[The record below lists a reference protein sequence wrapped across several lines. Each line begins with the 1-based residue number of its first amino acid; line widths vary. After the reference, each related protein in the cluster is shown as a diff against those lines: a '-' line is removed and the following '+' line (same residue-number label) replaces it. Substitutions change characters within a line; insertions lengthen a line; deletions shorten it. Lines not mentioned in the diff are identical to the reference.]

1 MAHPFSRRPDWRG
14 LSDELFGFGTGFGPD
29 PVQRAQLRDYV
40 RSLAPVG
47 RIDASI
53 WSDYAELYPESLSAL
68 GGEDES
74 AAARVA
80 ERLYATPLT
89 HGFLQGHMVHESLT
103 TNPDARL
110 HVGRIILDRLVRLS
124 EAVGAGR
131 VQSREHGQTHFVI
144 EDLDGLFAAIE
155 ARIGADL
162 APPRQAG
169 ELFGVRLA
177 KGIFSDRHF
186 DGIYGAWRA
195 HAVAQAFGIR
205 FPAFLEIGG
214 GSGHLAYYA
223 RQMGCARF
231 TIVDLPPVL
240 VPQYILLATAFG
252 TDAVSFGH
260 RAEPGIALV
269 NAFGEGGDRFTDWDV
284 VINIDS
290 LPEMAPADAGRYLD
304 RIRPGGL
311 FLSINQESAVQNGDH
326 RQNVVA
332 DLARERGFRCHARMP
347 AWLRTGW
354 VEEVFQ
360 AP

>member
-1 MAHPFSRRPDWRG
+1 MSHPFSRRPDWTG
-14 LSDELFGFGTGFGPD
+14 LCDELFGFGTGIGLD
-29 PVQRAQLRDYV
+29 AVQRTRLRDYV
-40 RSLAPVG
+40 QTLAPAR
-47 RIDASI
+47 RIDASL
-53 WSDYAELYPESLSAL
+53 WSNYAELYAESLTELA
-68 GGEDES
+68 GDDEMR
-74 AAARVA
+74 AARVA
-80 ERLYATPLT
+80 EHLYATPLT

-103 TNPDARL
+103 TNPAARL

-131 VQSREHGQTHFVI
+131 VQSREHGQTHHVI
-144 EDLDGLFAAIE
+144 TELDALFARIE
-155 ARIGADL
+155 ERIGADL
-162 APPRQAG
+162 TPPRQAG
-169 ELFGVRLA
+169 DLFGVSLV

-195 HAVAQAFGIR
+195 HRIARDFG
-205 FPAFLEIGG
+205 FATPALLEIGG

-223 RQMGCARF
+223 RQMGCSRF
-231 TIVDLPPVL
+231 AIIDLPPVL

-252 TDAVSFGH
+252 AERVDFGH
-260 RAEPGIALV
+260 RTEPGIALV
-269 NAFGEGGDRFTDWDV
+269 NAFDAGTDQFDDWDV

-290 LPEMAPADAGRYLD
+290 MPEMAPADAGRYLD

-311 FLSINQESAVQNGDH
+311 FLSINQESAVPNGDH
-326 RQNVVA
+326 HQNVAA
-332 DLARERGFRCHARMP
+332 DLARERGFRCITRMP

>member
-1 MAHPFSRRPDWRG
+1 MSHPFSRRPDWTG
-14 LSDELFGFGTGFGPD
+14 LCDELFGFGTGVSLDPGP
-29 PVQRAQLRDYV
+29 QARLRSYV
-40 RSLAPVG
+40 RSLAPAA
-47 RIDASI
+47 RLDASL
-53 WSDYAELYPESLSAL
+53 WSDYAELYGESLADL
-68 GGEDES
+68 AGDDPVR
-74 AAARVA
+74 AARVE

-103 TNPDARL
+103 SNPAARL

-131 VQSREHGQTHFVI
+131 VQSREHGQTQFV
-144 EDLDGLFAAIE
+144 LDGLDALFAAIE
-155 ARIGADL
+155 DRIGSDL
-162 APPRQAG
+162 TPPRQAG
-169 ELFGVRLA
+169 ELFGVQLA
-177 KGIFSDRHF
+177 KGTFSDRHF
-186 DGIYGAWRA
+186 DGIYGALRA
-195 HAVAQAFGIR
+195 HRIARDFGIR
-205 FPAFLEIGG
+205 SPALLEIGG

-223 RQMGCARF
+223 RRMGCERF
-231 TIVDLPPVL
+231 AIIDLPPVL

-252 TDAVSFGH
+252 ADVVGFGH
-260 RAEPGIALV
+260 RSEPGIALV
-269 NAFGEGGDRFTDWDV
+269 NAYAGGADRFADWDV

-290 LPEMAPADAGRYLD
+290 MPEMAPADAGRYLD

-332 DLARERGFRCHARMP
+332 DLARDRGFRCHARMP

>member
-1 MAHPFSRRPDWRG
+1 VSHPFSRRPDWTG
-14 LSDELFGFGTGFGPD
+14 LCDELFGFGTGAGLD
-29 PVQRAQLRDYV
+29 PVLGQRLRAYV
-40 RSLAPVG
+40 RSLAPAT
-47 RIDASI
+47 RQDASL
-53 WSDYAELYPESLSAL
+53 WSDYADLYAESLHDLA
-68 GGEDES
+68 GEE
-74 AAARVA
+74 AAPAVRIA

-89 HGFLQGHMVHESLT
+89 HGFLQGHLVHESLT
-103 TNPDARL
+103 SNPAARL

-144 EDLDGLFAAIE
+144 EDLDLLFAAIE
-155 ARIGADL
+155 ERIGTDL
-162 APPRQAG
+162 TPPRQAG

-177 KGIFSDRHF
+177 KGFFSDRHF

-195 HAVAQAFGIR
+195 HAIARTFGIR
-205 FPAFLEIGG
+205 APAFLEIGG

-223 RQMGCARF
+223 RRMGCTRF
-231 TIVDLPPVL
+231 AIVDLPPVL

-252 TDAVSFGH
+252 AETVGFG
-260 RAEPGIALV
+260 RRTEPGIALV
-269 NAFGEGGDRFTDWDV
+269 NAYGEDTDQFAEWDV

-290 LPEMAPADAGRYLD
+290 LPEMAPVDAGRYLD

-311 FLSINQESAVQNGDH
+311 FLSINQESAVPNGDH

>member
-1 MAHPFSRRPDWRG
+1 MSHPFSRRPDWTG
-14 LSDELFGFGTGFGPD
+14 LCDELFGFGTGIGLD
-29 PVQRAQLRDYV
+29 PVPRHRLRDYV
-40 RSLAPVG
+40 QALAPAA
-47 RIDASI
+47 RLDASL
-53 WSDYAELYPESLSAL
+53 WSDYAELYAESLVELA
-68 GGEDES
+68 GEDE
-74 AAARVA
+74 ARAARVA
-80 ERLYATPLT
+80 EHLYATPLT

-103 TNPDARL
+103 TNPAARL

-144 EDLDGLFAAIE
+144 EDLDTLFAGIE
-155 ARIGADL
+155 ERIGTDL
-162 APPRQAG
+162 TPPRQAG
-169 ELFGVRLA
+169 DLFGLRLA

-195 HAVAQAFGIR
+195 HRIARDFGIR
-205 FPAFLEIGG
+205 SPALLEIGG

-223 RQMGCARF
+223 RRMGCARF
-231 TIVDLPPVL
+231 AIVDLPPVL

-252 TDAVSFGH
+252 AETVGFCH
-260 RAEPGIALV
+260 RGEPGIALV
-269 NAFGEGGDRFTDWDV
+269 NAYDSGTDRFDDWDV

-290 LPEMAPADAGRYLD
+290 MPEMAPADAGRYLD

-332 DLARERGFRCHARMP
+332 DLARDRGFRCHARMP

-354 VEEVFQ
+354 AEEVFQ

>member
-1 MAHPFSRRPDWRG
+1 MSHPFSRRPDWTG
-14 LSDELFGFGTGFGPD
+14 LSDALFGFGTGFGLD
-29 PVQRAQLRDYV
+29 PVLRDRLRDYI
-40 RSLAPVG
+40 RSLAPTA
-47 RIDASI
+47 RLDASI
-53 WSDYAELYPESLSAL
+53 WSDYAELYGESLSELA
-68 GGEDES
+68 GEDV
-74 AAARVA
+74 ARANRVV

-89 HGFLQGHMVHESLT
+89 HGFLQGHMVHDSLT
-103 TNPDARL
+103 TNPAARL

-124 EAVGAGR
+124 EAVGAAR

-155 ARIGADL
+155 ERIGTDL
-162 APPRQAG
+162 VPPSQAG
-169 ELFGVRLA
+169 ELFGVRLS

-186 DGIYGAWRA
+186 DGVYGAWRA
-195 HAVAQAFGIR
+195 HAVARAFGIQS
-205 FPAFLEIGG
+205 PAFLEIGG

-223 RQMGCARF
+223 RQLGCTRF
-231 TIVDLPPVL
+231 AILDLPPVL
-240 VPQYILLATAFG
+240 VPQYVLLATAFG
-252 TDAVSFGH
+252 AEAVGFGY
-260 RAEPGIALV
+260 RSDPGIALV
-269 NAFGEGGDRFTDWDV
+269 NAYGEGGDRFTDWDV

-290 LPEMAPADAGRYLD
+290 LPEMAPVDAGRYLD
-304 RIRPGGL
+304 CIRPGGL

-332 DLARERGFRCHARMP
+332 DLARARGFRCHARMP

>member
-1 MAHPFSRRPDWRG
+1 MSHPFSRRPDWTG
-14 LSDELFGFGTGFGPD
+14 LSDELFGFGTGIGLDPD
-29 PVQRAQLRDYV
+29 QRTRLRAYV
-40 RSLAPVG
+40 CAMVPPARS
-47 RIDASI
+47 DASL
-53 WSDYAELYPESLSAL
+53 WSDYAELYAGSLADL
-68 GGEDES
+68 AGEDVGRSET
-74 AAARVA
+74 V
-80 ERLYATPLT
+80 EQRLYATPLT
-89 HGFLQGHMVHESLT
+89 HGFLQGHIVHESLT
-103 TNPDARL
+103 TNPAARL

-144 EDLDGLFAAIE
+144 EELDALFGAIE
-155 ARIGADL
+155 LRIGTDL

-195 HAVAQAFGIR
+195 LRIARDFGIDA
-205 FPAFLEIGG
+205 PALLEIGG

-223 RQMGCARF
+223 RRMGCTKFA
-231 TIVDLPPVL
+231 ILDLPPVL

-252 TDAVSFGH
+252 TEAVDFGD
-260 RAEPGIALV
+260 RSGPGIALV
-269 NAFGEGGDRFTDWDV
+269 DAYGAGQERFADWDV
-284 VINIDS
+284 VINVDS
-290 LPEMAPADAGRYLD
+290 LPEMAPIDAGRYLD

-332 DLARERGFRCHARMP
+332 ELARARGFRCHARMP

>member
-1 MAHPFSRRPDWRG
+1 VSHPFSRRPDWTG
-14 LSDELFGFGTGFGPD
+14 LDDELFGFGTGAGLD
-29 PVQRAQLRDYV
+29 PVPRVRLRDYV
-40 RSLAPVG
+40 RSLAPAARV
-47 RIDASI
+47 DASL
-53 WSDYAELYPESLSAL
+53 WSDYAEFYAESLSDLA
-68 GGEDES
+68 GEDE
-74 AAARVA
+74 AAATRVA

-103 TNPDARL
+103 TNPAARL

-144 EDLDGLFAAIE
+144 ADLDALFTAIA
-155 ARIGADL
+155 ARIGTDL

-169 ELFGVRLA
+169 ALFGVRLA
-177 KGIFSDRHF
+177 DGIFSDRHF

-195 HAVAQAFGIR
+195 HAIARAFGIEA
-205 FPAFLEIGG
+205 PAFLEIGG

-223 RQMGCARF
+223 RRMGCDRF
-231 TIVDLPPVL
+231 AIVDLPPVL

-252 TDAVSFGH
+252 AETVGFGH
-260 RAEPGIALV
+260 RTGPGVALV
-269 NAFGEGGDRFTDWDV
+269 DAYGEGGDRFDAWDV
-284 VINIDS
+284 VINVDS

-332 DLARERGFRCHARMP
+332 DLARARGFRCHARMP